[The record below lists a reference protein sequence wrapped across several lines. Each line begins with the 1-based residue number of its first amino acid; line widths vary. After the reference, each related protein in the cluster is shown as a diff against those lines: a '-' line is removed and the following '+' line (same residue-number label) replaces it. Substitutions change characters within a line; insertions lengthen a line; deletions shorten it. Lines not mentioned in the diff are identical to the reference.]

1 MSPDDEGPGEEIEDS
16 DLLAGSERPGGISPR
31 TP

>member
-16 DLLAGSERPGGISPR
+16 DLSIGSERPGGISKW